1 MRVTRF
7 AVHVTRFELH
17 VTRFEVHVT
26 RILEPPVAVDT
37 DHLSA
42 STIAALAQA
51 RAGADDQIRAAEHLI
66 GGPGQEPCPEC
77 RRSLAEA
84 FLSVADRARPE
95 VAAALAAREGTLDS
109 SGDLLKLL
117 LKTEPASAQTL
128 MTWKQWVEG
137 RRGPS
142 DASVVPAVILAS
154 YGYRFDAG
162 NPELI
167 DLARLAVAMADAAR
181 APLAKTFA
189 HAWLAR
195 VRGIRGEL
203 RESSRE
209 IELALRVAEELEGA
223 ELIMGRAYAT
233 YQAADLRLR
242 LRDFGQASERFER
255 AAELYRRLDVR
266 MAHWAEHSLGIALS
280 ESGRYEEARQSMTN
294 LLAESRHAL
303 VVKAALQGLA
313 GEVFPHLAA
322 EGEKGLAE
330 TALCLTAVEDS
341 PLPTVPG
348 LRARA
353 IWRSGR
359 MAWALGA
366 PRLALGRYAEARAVF
381 LAAST
386 DTAGLFEA
394 ASLSLDMLEILL
406 RLGERRRLQELAL
419 EAAVT
424 FNALGVDPACL
435 LALGYVRQL
444 EIREGAGGYALAHA
458 RLSLELAEKRRL
470 LRSVGE
476 GGVL

>member
-1 MRVTRF
+1 
-7 AVHVTRFELH
+7 
-17 VTRFEVHVT
+17 
-26 RILEPPVAVDT
+26 
-37 DHLSA
+37 
-42 STIAALAQA
+42 
-51 RAGADDQIRAAEHLI
+51 
-66 GGPGQEPCPEC
+66 
-77 RRSLAEA
+77 
-84 FLSVADRARPE
+84 
-95 VAAALAAREGTLDS
+95 
-109 SGDLLKLL
+109 
-117 LKTEPASAQTL
+117 
-128 MTWKQWVEG
+128 MT
-137 RRGPS
+137 S
-142 DASVVPAVILAS
+142 I
-154 YGYRFDAG
+154 
-162 NPELI
+162 
-167 DLARLAVAMADAAR
+167 
-181 APLAKTFA
+181 
-189 HAWLAR
+189 
-195 VRGIRGEL
+195 
-203 RESSRE
+203 
-209 IELALRVAEELEGA
+209 
-223 ELIMGRAYAT
+223 
-233 YQAADLRLR
+233 
-242 LRDFGQASERFER
+242 
-255 AAELYRRLDVR
+255 
-266 MAHWAEHSLGIALS
+266 
-280 ESGRYEEARQSMTN
+280 
-294 LLAESRHAL
+294 LAESRHTL
-303 VVKAALQGLA
+303 VVKAALQSLA

-330 TALCLTAVEDS
+330 TALCLTAVEGS
-341 PLPTVPG
+341 PLPAVPG